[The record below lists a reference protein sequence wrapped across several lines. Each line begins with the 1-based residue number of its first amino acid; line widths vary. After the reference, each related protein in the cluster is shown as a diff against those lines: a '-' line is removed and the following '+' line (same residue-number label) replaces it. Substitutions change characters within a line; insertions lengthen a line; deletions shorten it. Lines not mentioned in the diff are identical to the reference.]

1 MGLMYYLVFCL
12 IAIVFLGI
20 FLPDGIGGEIHN
32 PYLLIFLS
40 IMAITILAVKFFKY
54 LHFCLSV
61 KSKLKKQGYEI
72 IHFRIM
78 PIFLRTKQS
87 IIAKSKEKTV
97 NVSLIYVTGKHLT
110 YHFESI
116 YKLELYKSTRLA
128 IKPRVRQ
135 ANIISSKVK
144 TRRVST
150 KNLKWDECADKEQI
164 KLVVFNAFSNL
175 ITDTYSHEGLYYGDK
190 ISKEAYLY
198 DLKHLD
204 KFTDL

>member
-1 MGLMYYLVFCL
+1 MKEKTLSVLLRCVFSLLLV
-12 IAIVFLGI
+12 AIVGYALFY
-20 FLPDGIGGEIHN
+20 FTLPAFNLRSPGFYLYISTHDGNEAH
-32 PYLLIFLS
+32 
-40 IMAITILAVKFFKY
+40 
-54 LHFCLSV
+54 
-61 KSKLKKQGYEI
+61 KQI
-72 IHFRIM
+72 IANGNM
-78 PIFLRTKQS
+78 Q

-135 ANIISSKVK
+135 ANIISSKVE

-190 ISKEAYLY
+190 ISNEAYLY